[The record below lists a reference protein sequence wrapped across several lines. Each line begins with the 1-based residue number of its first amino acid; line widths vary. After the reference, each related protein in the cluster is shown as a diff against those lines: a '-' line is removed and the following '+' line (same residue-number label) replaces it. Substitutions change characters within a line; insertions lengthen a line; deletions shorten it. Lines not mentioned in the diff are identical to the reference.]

1 LKKIEPTQACLL
13 WSAWLLLENKQSVR
27 NAMESIQTDSLY
39 SPWKAARQ
47 SISLCSQ
54 NSKEA
59 GEETAT
65 QEQRKE
71 STLIEVLEAVLN
83 LRDGL
88 LPGYLPFVASK

>member
-1 LKKIEPTQACLL
+1 VL
-13 WSAWLLLENKQSVR
+13 
-27 NAMESIQTDSLY
+27 
-39 SPWKAARQ
+39 
-47 SISLCSQ
+47 
-54 NSKEA
+54 SKFEGR

-71 STLIEVLEAVLN
+71 STLIKVLEAVLN